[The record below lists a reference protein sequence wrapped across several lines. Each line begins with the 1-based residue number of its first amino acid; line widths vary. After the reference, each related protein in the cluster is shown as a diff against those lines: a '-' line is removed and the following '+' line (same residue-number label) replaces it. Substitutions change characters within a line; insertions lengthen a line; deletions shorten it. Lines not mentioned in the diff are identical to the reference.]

1 MLAAAILKWLGNFAM
16 PDKKDPAEQLFD
28 ALQQVRAAH
37 FDAAGRVGDY
47 VALRRVE
54 NAQRLEAAIAA
65 LANFDPRSLPISR
78 PIVFWLNAY
87 NASVV
92 LAARSCAAGEPVSG
106 IPGLFDRPRLTVAG
120 QSFALDDI
128 EHGLLRGNTPKYGRW
143 SGPLARDDP
152 RIAFTPMLYDE
163 RVHFAL
169 FTACRSSQPLRV
181 FGAEPVDDQLE
192 AAVRECVR
200 HEVRVAEDGAWIEVP
215 RLFKW
220 YPGDFGGERGVV
232 DFVLARLDDERIVDR
247 VDARRGA
254 VKLVYKPFDW
264 TLNQRE

>member
-1 MLAAAILKWLGNFAM
+1 M
-16 PDKKDPAEQLFD
+16 PDTRDPTEQLYQALQHVRAVHFDPAG
-28 ALQQVRAAH
+28 RA
-37 FDAAGRVGDY
+37 GDY

-54 NAQRLEAAIAA
+54 NAYRLEAAIAA
-65 LANFDPRSLPISR
+65 LANFDPRSLPISE
-78 PIVFWLNAY
+78 PIAFWLNAY

-92 LAARSCAAGEPVSG
+92 LAARSCAQGEPVSG

-120 QSFALDDI
+120 RAFALDDI
-128 EHGLLRGNTPKYGRW
+128 EHGMLRGNAPKYGRW

-152 RIAFTPMLYDE
+152 RLALAPRLYDE

-169 FTACRSSQPLRV
+169 FSACRSSRPLRA
-181 FGAEPVDDQLE
+181 FRPEALGDQLE

-200 HEVRVAEDGAWIEVP
+200 QEVRVADDGAWIEVP

-220 YPGDFGGERGVV
+220 YPDDFGGERGVV
-232 DFVLARLDDERIVDR
+232 DFVLARFDDEALIDR
-247 VDARRGA
+247 VDVRRGD
-254 VKLVYKPFDW
+254 VKLVYTAFDW

>member
-1 MLAAAILKWLGNFAM
+1 MSEMRG
-16 PDKKDPAEQLFD
+16 PAEQLED
-28 ALQQVRAAH
+28 ALQRVRAAH
-37 FDAAGRVGDY
+37 FDASGRAADY

-54 NAQRLEAAIAA
+54 NAHRLEAAVAA
-65 LANFDPRSLPISR
+65 LAGFDPRALPIPE
-78 PIVFWLNAY
+78 PIGFWLNAY

-92 LAARSCAAGEPVSG
+92 LAARACAAGEPVSG

-120 QSFALDDI
+120 LAFALDDI
-128 EHGLLRGNTPKYGRW
+128 EHGLLRGNAPKYGRW

-152 RIAFTPMLYDE
+152 RLALAPKLYDE

-169 FTACRSSQPLRV
+169 FSACRSTQALRV

-192 AAVRECVR
+192 AAVRDCFQRELR
-200 HEVRVAEDGAWIEVP
+200 IADDGAWIEVP

-220 YPGDFGGERGVV
+220 YPGDFGGVRGVV
-232 DFVLARLDDERIVDR
+232 DFVLARVDDEALVDR
-247 VDARRGA
+247 VDARRGD
-254 VKLVYKPFDW
+254 VKLVYNAFDW

>member
-1 MLAAAILKWLGNFAM
+1 M
-16 PDKKDPAEQLFD
+16 PETRGPAEQLRD
-28 ALQQVRAAH
+28 ALQGVRAAH
-37 FDAAGRVGDY
+37 FDPSGRSGDY
-47 VALRRVE
+47 AALRRVE
-54 NAQRLEAAIAA
+54 NARRLEAAVAA
-65 LANFDPRSLPISR
+65 LADFDPRSLPISR

-120 QSFALDDI
+120 QAFALDDI
-128 EHGLLRGNTPKYGRW
+128 EHGLLRGNAPKYGRW

-169 FTACRSSQPLRV
+169 FSACRSSPPLRV
-181 FGAEPVDDQLE
+181 FGAEPIDEQLE

-200 HEVRVAEDGAWIEVP
+200 EEVRVADDGAWIEVP

-220 YPGDFGGERGVV
+220 YPDDFGGERGVV
-232 DFVLARLDDERIVDR
+232 DFVLARIDDDAVVDR

-254 VKLVYKPFDW
+254 VKVIYQAFDW

>member
-1 MLAAAILKWLGNFAM
+1 MSETRN
-16 PDKKDPAEQLFD
+16 PAEQLYQ
-28 ALQQVRAAH
+28 ALERVRAAH
-37 FDAAGRVGDY
+37 FDASGRAGDY
-47 VALRRVE
+47 AALRRVE
-54 NAQRLEAAIAA
+54 HARHLEAAVAA
-65 LANFDPRSLPISR
+65 LADFDPRGLPISR

-92 LAARSCAAGEPVSG
+92 LAARACAPGEPVSG
-106 IPGLFDRPRLTVAG
+106 IPGLFDRPRLTVCG
-120 QSFALDDI
+120 QAFALDDI
-128 EHGLLRGNTPKYGRW
+128 EHGLLRGNAPKYGRW

-152 RIAFTPMLYDE
+152 RVAFTPMVYDE

-169 FTACRSSQPLRV
+169 FSACRSSQPLRV

-200 HEVRVAEDGAWIEVP
+200 EEVRIADDGARIEVP

-220 YPGDFGGERGVV
+220 YPRDFGGERGVV
-232 DFVLARLDDERIVDR
+232 DFVLARIDDEALVDR
-247 VDARRGA
+247 VDARRGD

-264 TLNQRE
+264 TLNQREG

>member
-1 MLAAAILKWLGNFAM
+1 MLAAAILKWLGKFAM
-16 PDKKDPAEQLFD
+16 PDTRDPAERLYD
-28 ALQQVRAAH
+28 ALQHVRTAH
-37 FDAAGRVGDY
+37 FDATGRAGDY
-47 VALRRVE
+47 VALRHVE
-54 NAQRLEAAIAA
+54 NAQRLEAAVSA

-120 QSFALDDI
+120 RAFSLDDI
-128 EHGLLRGNTPKYGRW
+128 EHGLLRGNAPKYGRW

-169 FTACRSSQPLRV
+169 FSACRSSPPLRV
-181 FGAEPVDDQLE
+181 FGAEPVDEQLE

-200 HEVRVAEDGAWIEVP
+200 HEVRVAGDGAWIEVP

-220 YPGDFGGERGVV
+220 YPADFGGERGVV
-232 DFVLARLDDERIVDR
+232 NFVLARLDDERIVDR
-247 VDARRGA
+247 VDARRGD